1 MSQSIKRPDT
11 ETIDRI
17 FLELSQFTTAT
28 TAKEIA
34 MQSGIGEA
42 RQAAMELCWEIE
54 KLPASEQQT
63 KVSIQASDLV
73 RQLNELLP

>member
-1 MSQSIKRPDT
+1 MSASSRPDT
-11 ETIDRI
+11 EAIDRLY
-17 FLELSQFTTAT
+17 LELSQFTTAT

-34 MQSGIGEA
+34 YQKGIGEA
-42 RQAAMELCWEIE
+42 RSAAMNLCYAIE
-54 KLPASEQQT
+54 ELPASEQQT